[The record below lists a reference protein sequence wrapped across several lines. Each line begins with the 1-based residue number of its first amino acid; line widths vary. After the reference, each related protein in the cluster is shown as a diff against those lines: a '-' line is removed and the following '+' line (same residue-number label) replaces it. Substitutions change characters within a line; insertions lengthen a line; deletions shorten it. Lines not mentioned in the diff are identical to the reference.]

1 MGESVYTNKASRRW
15 AGLVFERH
23 VTFLICLPFTFFGS
37 FSRRAERQNAY
48 VAERRRQSIC
58 SSMHLCS
65 AIALR
70 FTHHTL
76 AVPFFAF
83 AMSPWCF
90 RPLALRP
97 KGSRRFTCPWTHG
110 FLTRNNAK
118 KK

>member
-37 FSRRAERQNAY
+37 FSRQNAY

-70 FTHHTL
+70 FTHHTS

-97 KGSRRFTCPWTHG
+97 KGSRRSTCPWTHG